1 MHVYILVFTLHYL
14 QYALG
19 TLAHVALHVCMLQL
33 HLRTLRCSLQGLANS
48 VGWNP
53 IIIYKNNKGSKD
65 FLGKQKCMELLVG
78 IGVGIGLSC
87 HLNSYKSQTI
97 N

>member
-1 MHVYILVFTLHYL
+1 MHVYILVFALHYL

-19 TLAHVALHVCMLQL
+19 TLTHVALHVCMLQL

-53 IIIYKNNKGSKD
+53 MIIYKDNKGSKD
-65 FLGKQKCMELLVG
+65 FLGNLDCVESLV
-78 IGVGIGLSC
+78 
-87 HLNSYKSQTI
+87 
-97 N
+97 